1 MKKLFDFILSLFKKK
16 DKKKVIIP
24 IKPNKTVEIM
34 DSGVIHSF
42 NVNGTSLEISNVCST
57 GVITLFS
64 KCERLDFG
72 CVVYNNQEC
81 TDYTS
86 LIGTYFHDYSN
97 DIVYQVQ
104 EDGSI
109 INLGKCN

>member
-1 MKKLFDFILSLFKKK
+1 MKKLFDFIVSLFKKK

-34 DSGVIHSF
+34 DLGVIHSF
-42 NVNGTSLEISNVCST
+42 NVNGISVEISDVCSS
-57 GVITLFS
+57 GVLTLFS
-64 KCERLDFG
+64 KCNKLDFG
-72 CVVYNNQEC
+72 CVVYIDQEC
-81 TDYTS
+81 TEYTS
-86 LIGTYFHDYSN
+86 LIGNYFHDYSN

-109 INLGKCN
+109 VNLGKCY